1 MKSTGST
8 TRQILK
14 KLYSS
19 RLAYLFLSPLFA
31 GLILFSYYPAISGL
45 YHSLFNWDSIGK
57 ASFAGLDNFREL
69 FSDDV
74 FLDSIAVMFK
84 IMIPRLLISIII
96 PFIIAE
102 MIFFISSKKAQY
114 WYRILVLLPMVAPG
128 VVYTLIWKY
137 IYDPNNGLL
146 TAILNSLNIFGDDRI
161 INWLGDPKTVIF
173 AIIFMGFPWIGGT
186 SVLIYMSG
194 MMNISTELIECSRLD
209 GASTFRRIISIDI
222 PMLIG
227 QIRYFLI
234 FGIIGGFQDYSIQV
248 ILTKG
253 GPGYSTMVPGYYMF
267 TQAFDAGRMG
277 YASSIGTVLFFAIL
291 ILTVISFKFAKSRT

>member
-1 MKSTGST
+1 MNFFRNTFTK
-8 TRQILK
+8 IYK
-14 KLYSS
+14 A
-19 RLAYLFLSPLFA
+19 RLAYIFLSPLFI
-31 GLILFSYYPAISGL
+31 GLLLFSYYPAFSGL
-45 YHSLFNWDSIGK
+45 YHSLFNWDSIGQET
-57 ASFAGLDNFREL
+57 FIGLANFQEL
-69 FSDDV
+69 FKDSV
-74 FLDSIAVMFK
+74 FLNSISVMFT
-84 IMIPRLLISIII
+84 IMIPKLVIGITI

-114 WYRILVLLPMVAPG
+114 WYRILILLPMVAPG

-146 TAILNSLNIFGDDRI
+146 TALLRALNLFGNDQVV
-161 INWLGDPKTVIF
+161 NWLGDPKTVIF

-209 GASTFRRIISIDI
+209 GASTIRRIFSIDM

-227 QIRYFLI
+227 QFRYFLI
-234 FGIIGGFQDYSIQV
+234 FGIVGGFQDYSVQV

-267 TQAFDAGRMG
+267 TQAFDSGRMG

-291 ILTVISFKFAKSRT
+291 MLTLISLKFFKNKT

>member
-1 MKSTGST
+1 MEFFKNVF
-8 TRQILK
+8 K
-14 KLYSS
+14 KMYKA
-19 RLAYLFLSPLFA
+19 RLAYIFLSPLFI
-31 GLILFSYYPAISGL
+31 GLLLFSYYPAFSGL
-45 YHSLFNWDSIGK
+45 YHSLFNWDSIGQEK
-57 ASFAGLDNFREL
+57 FIGLANFQEL
-69 FSDDV
+69 FNDSV
-74 FLDSIAVMFK
+74 FLDSISVMFK
-84 IMIPRLLISIII
+84 IMIPKLVIGITI
-96 PFIIAE
+96 PFMIAE

-146 TAILNSLNIFGDDRI
+146 TALLRALNIFGNDQVV
-161 INWLGDPKTVIF
+161 NWLGDPKTVIF

-209 GASTFRRIISIDI
+209 GASTLRRIFSIDI
-222 PMLIG
+222 PMLMG
-227 QIRYFLI
+227 QFRYFLI
-234 FGIIGGFQDYSIQV
+234 FGIVGGFQDYSVQV

-267 TQAFDAGRMG
+267 TQAFDSGRMG
-277 YASSIGTVLFFAIL
+277 YASSIGTVLFFVIL
-291 ILTVISFKFAKSRT
+291 LLTLFSLKFVGNKT

>member
-1 MKSTGST
+1 MITNSST
-8 TRQILK
+8 LK
-14 KLYSS
+14 KLYKS
-19 RLAYLFLSPLFA
+19 RIAYLFLSPLII
-31 GLILFSYYPAISGL
+31 GLLLFSYYPAFSGL
-45 YHSLFNWDSIGK
+45 YHSMFNWDSIGHK
-57 ASFAGLDNFREL
+57 EFIGIANFAEL
-69 FSDDV
+69 FRDDV
-74 FLDSIAVMFK
+74 FIDSLSVMLK
-84 IMIPRLLISIII
+84 LMIPRLAISIII

-146 TAILNSLNIFGDDRI
+146 TALLRALNVFNDEMV
-161 INWLGDPKTVIF
+161 INWLGDPKTVII
-173 AIIFMGFPWIGGT
+173 AIIFLGFPWIGGT

-209 GASTFRRIISIDI
+209 GASTIRRIISIDI
-222 PMLIG
+222 PMLMG
-227 QIRYFLI
+227 QFRYFLI
-234 FGIIGGFQDYSIQV
+234 FGIIGGFQDYSVQV

-267 TQAFDAGRMG
+267 TQAFDSGRMG
-277 YASSIGTVLFFAIL
+277 YASAIGTVLFFAIL
-291 ILTVISFKFAKSRT
+291 VLTILSFKFAGNKT